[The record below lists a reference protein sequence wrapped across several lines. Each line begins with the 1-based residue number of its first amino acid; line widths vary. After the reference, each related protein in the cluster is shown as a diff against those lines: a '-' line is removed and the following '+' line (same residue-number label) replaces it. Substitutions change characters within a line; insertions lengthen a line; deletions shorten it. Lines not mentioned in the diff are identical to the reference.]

1 MTPHEAI
8 NLKIEELSAAISSSL
23 PSMPT
28 LLRTIHANLK
38 NDPELVTI
46 LTPEQVGIVVS
57 GLMRQTQTTIATSVL
72 SGGKGKSMKKVSLD
86 DI

>member
-1 MTPHEAI
+1 MTPHETI
-8 NLKIEELSAAISSSL
+8 SLKIAELSASITSSL

-38 NDPELVTI
+38 QDPELVTI
-46 LTPEQVGIVVS
+46 LSPEQVGIIVS

-72 SGGKGKSMKKVSLD
+72 SGGKGKALKKISLD